1 MHPMMAKLDL
11 VNERTKHKFVLEGKV
26 DVIGSV
32 ADVVFVLA
40 GKRALEKYGRVNW
53 QNHYLMIYFSE
64 PSHNLN
70 EDSGVGLLP

>member
-40 GKRALEKYGRVNW
+40 GKRALEK
-53 QNHYLMIYFSE
+53 
-64 PSHNLN
+64 
-70 EDSGVGLLP
+70 

>member
-1 MHPMMAKLDL
+1 MMAELDL

-53 QNHYLMIYFSE
+53 QNHY
-64 PSHNLN
+64 
-70 EDSGVGLLP
+70 GTK